1 MMLEEAMSRL
11 IFMLARNKDRKED
24 IVDMLSIFTS
34 VEEVK
39 YSDNMDI
46 DLLSFLTS
54 KTYSSLTRS
63 GD

>member
-1 MMLEEAMSRL
+1 MLEEAMSRL

-34 VEEVK
+34 VEEVR

-46 DLLSFLTS
+46 DLLRFLTS

>member
-1 MMLEEAMSRL
+1 MLEEAMSRL

-46 DLLSFLTS
+46 DLLRFLTS

>member
-46 DLLSFLTS
+46 DLLRFLTS